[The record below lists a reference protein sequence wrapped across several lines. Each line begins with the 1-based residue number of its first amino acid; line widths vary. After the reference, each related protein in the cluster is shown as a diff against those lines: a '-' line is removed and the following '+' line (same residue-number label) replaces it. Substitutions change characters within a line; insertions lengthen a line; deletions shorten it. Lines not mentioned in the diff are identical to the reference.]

1 MNNQEWDW
9 KLEAILTEI
18 VSLIQYIRDHPIPN
32 RKLEVF
38 CHFGHCE
45 FGGLLYPISATHR
58 YAYIIAYRNQKNP
71 EICSLFSVIC
81 SLKNAPQGVFLQSI
95 YNLQYAHWNIINL
108 YTFLFHCVAVT
119 HCDGAIFHCL
129 VVNRYAYWCTD
140 FVMTTIVFTNVA

>member
-9 KLEAILTEI
+9 KFIAILTQI

-32 RKLEVF
+32 RNWKFSVISDSVRKRTMTS
-38 CHFGHCE
+38 
-45 FGGLLYPISATHR
+45 ISATHR
-58 YAYIIAYRNQKNP
+58 YAYIITYRNQKNP

-119 HCDGAIFHCL
+119 HCDGAVFHCL

-140 FVMTTIVFTNVA
+140 FIMTTIVFTNVA